1 MAARDAD
8 RGLHADARPGAAPA
22 AHGQGAGPQVRVLIP
37 SGALGISI
45 DPAALEAG
53 LAMAPDIIA
62 IDGGSTDSGPYY
74 LGTGT
79 CKYARASIKREWAML
94 MRARARLGVPL
105 LIGTAGTC
113 GVDAMVDWML
123 EITAEIAAEIAADD
137 PAGVGAALRVAT
149 LKSSQSPATLAEQ
162 FGHGAI
168 SALEGAPDLAAADF
182 AGCSHAVALAGAE
195 QIQAALETG
204 ADIIIA
210 GRATDTAVIAALPL
224 ARGCHPG
231 GVWHGAK
238 IGECGA
244 LATDNPGS
252 GAILIEFDAAGF
264 TVQPTGAGVQA
275 TPHTVSAHMLYE
287 NADPFVL
294 HEPGG
299 HLDVT
304 GARYTALD
312 PRRVRVEGSVWVPT
326 EAYTVKLEG
335 ARQAGFQTV
344 SLVMVRDPHYV
355 AHIEDWVGAL
365 EAAFHRR
372 EASNIAVDFELDFRL
387 MGQDATLGVLE
398 TQGLRASGGGGGSG
412 SSSGSGSGGIHE
424 VGVMAIITAPTQDA
438 ARDIARLLNPYLLHF
453 SLTENEPMPTFAFA
467 FSPPEMDRG
476 ALYEFQLNHVL
487 RLADPMAAFAL
498 ETHELG
504 ASA

>member
-1 MAARDAD
+1 MAATDAD
-8 RGLHADARPGAAPA
+8 RGLNAGARPGTAPT
-22 AHGQGAGPQVRVLIP
+22 AHGQGADPQVRVLIP

-45 DPAALEAG
+45 DPAALETG
-53 LAMAPDIIA
+53 LTMAPDIIA
-62 IDGGSTDSGPYY
+62 IDGGSTDSGPFY

-79 CKYARASIKREWAML
+79 CKYARVSIEREWAML

-123 EITAEIAAEIAADD
+123 EITAKIAAED
-137 PAGVGAALRVAT
+137 PAGVGAALKVAT

-162 FGHGAI
+162 FSHGAI
-168 SALEGAPDLAAADF
+168 SALEGAPDIEAADF
-182 AGCSHAVALAGAE
+182 AGCSQAVALAGAE

-224 ARGCHPG
+224 ARGCHAG
-231 GVWHGAK
+231 GAWHGAK

-312 PRRVRVEGSVWVPT
+312 ARRVRVEGSVWVAT
-326 EAYTVKLEG
+326 DAYTVKLEG

-355 AHIEDWVGAL
+355 AHIKVWVEAL
-365 EAAFHRR
+365 EAAFRAR
-372 EASNIAVDFELDFRL
+372 EASNVAGDFELEFRL
-387 MGQDATLGVLE
+387 MGQDATLGALE
-398 TQGLRASGGGGGSG
+398 TQVMGIEGGTDGV
-412 SSSGSGSGGIHE
+412 HE
-424 VGVMAIITAPTQDA
+424 VGVMAIITAGTQVQ

-453 SLTENEPMPTFAFA
+453 PLTENEPMPTFAFA

-487 RLADPMAAFAL
+487 RLADPMAAFVL
-498 ETHELG
+498 ETHEIG
-504 ASA
+504 VSA

>member
-22 AHGQGAGPQVRVLIP
+22 AHGQGADPQVRVLIP

-45 DPAALEAG
+45 DPAALETG
-53 LAMAPDIIA
+53 LTMAPDIIA
-62 IDGGSTDSGPYY
+62 IDGGSTDSGPFY

-79 CKYARASIKREWAML
+79 CKYARVSIEREWAML

-123 EITAEIAAEIAADD
+123 EITAKIAAED
-137 PAGVGAALRVAT
+137 PAGVGAALKVAT

-162 FGHGAI
+162 FSHGGI
-168 SALEGAPDLAAADF
+168 SALEGAPDIEAADF
-182 AGCSHAVALAGAE
+182 AGCSQAVALAGAE

-224 ARGCHPG
+224 ARGCHAG
-231 GVWHGAK
+231 GAWHGAK

-304 GARYTALD
+304 GARYTAVD
-312 PRRVRVEGSVWVPT
+312 ARRVRVEGSVWVAT
-326 EAYTVKLEG
+326 DAYTVKLEG

-355 AHIEDWVGAL
+355 AHIKVWVEAL
-365 EAAFHRR
+365 EAAFRAR
-372 EASNIAVDFELDFRL
+372 EASNVAGDFELEFRL
-387 MGQDATLGVLE
+387 MGQDATLGALE
-398 TQGLRASGGGGGSG
+398 TQVMGIEGGTDGV
-412 SSSGSGSGGIHE
+412 HE
-424 VGVMAIITAPTQDA
+424 VGVMAIITAGTQVQ

-453 SLTENEPMPTFAFA
+453 PLTENEPMPTFAFA

-487 RLADPMAAFAL
+487 RLADPLAAFVL
-498 ETHELG
+498 ETHEIG
-504 ASA
+504 VSA

>member
-1 MAARDAD
+1 MAATDAD
-8 RGLHADARPGAAPA
+8 RGLNAGARPGTAPT
-22 AHGQGAGPQVRVLIP
+22 AHGQGADPQVRVLIP

-45 DPAALEAG
+45 DPAALETG
-53 LAMAPDIIA
+53 LTMAPDIIA
-62 IDGGSTDSGPYY
+62 IDGGSTDSGPFY

-79 CKYARASIKREWAML
+79 CKYARVSIEREWAML

-123 EITAEIAAEIAADD
+123 EITAEIAAED
-137 PAGVGAALRVAT
+137 PAGVGAALKVAT

-162 FGHGAI
+162 FSHGAI
-168 SALEGAPDLAAADF
+168 SALEGAPDIEAVDF
-182 AGCSHAVALAGAE
+182 AGCSQAVALAGAE

-224 ARGCHPG
+224 ARGCHAG
-231 GVWHGAK
+231 GAWHGAK

-312 PRRVRVEGSVWVPT
+312 ARRVRVEGSVWVAT
-326 EAYTVKLEG
+326 DAYTVKLEG

-355 AHIEDWVGAL
+355 AHIKVWVEAL
-365 EAAFHRR
+365 EAAFRAR
-372 EASNIAVDFELDFRL
+372 EASNVAGDFELEFRL
-387 MGQDATLGVLE
+387 MGQDATLGALE
-398 TQGLRASGGGGGSG
+398 TQVMGIEGGTDGV
-412 SSSGSGSGGIHE
+412 HE
-424 VGVMAIITAPTQDA
+424 VGVMAIITAGTQVQ

-453 SLTENEPMPTFAFA
+453 PLTENEPMPTFAFA

-487 RLADPMAAFAL
+487 RLADPMAAFVL
-498 ETHELG
+498 ETHEIG
-504 ASA
+504 VSA

>member
-1 MAARDAD
+1 MAATDAD
-8 RGLHADARPGAAPA
+8 RGLNAGARPGTAPT
-22 AHGQGAGPQVRVLIP
+22 AHGQGADPQVRVLIP

-45 DPAALEAG
+45 DPAALETG
-53 LAMAPDIIA
+53 LTMAPDIIA
-62 IDGGSTDSGPYY
+62 IDGGSTDSGPFY

-79 CKYARASIKREWAML
+79 CKYARASIEREWAML

-123 EITAEIAAEIAADD
+123 EITAKIAAED
-137 PAGVGAALRVAT
+137 PAGVGAALKVAT

-162 FGHGAI
+162 FSHGAI
-168 SALEGAPDLAAADF
+168 SALEGAPDIEAADF
-182 AGCSHAVALAGAE
+182 AGCSQAVALAGAE

-224 ARGCHPG
+224 ARGCHAG
-231 GVWHGAK
+231 GAWHGAK

-312 PRRVRVEGSVWVPT
+312 ARRVRVEGSVWVAT
-326 EAYTVKLEG
+326 DAYTVKLEG

-355 AHIEDWVGAL
+355 AHIKVWVEAL
-365 EAAFHRR
+365 EAAFRAR
-372 EASNIAVDFELDFRL
+372 EASNVAGDFELEFRL
-387 MGQDATLGVLE
+387 MGQDATLGALE
-398 TQGLRASGGGGGSG
+398 TQVMGIEGGTDGV
-412 SSSGSGSGGIHE
+412 HE
-424 VGVMAIITAPTQDA
+424 VGVMAIITAGTQVQ

-453 SLTENEPMPTFAFA
+453 PLTENEPMPTFAFA

-487 RLADPMAAFAL
+487 RLADPMAAFVL
-498 ETHELG
+498 ETHEIG
-504 ASA
+504 VSA

>member
-1 MAARDAD
+1 MAATDAD
-8 RGLHADARPGAAPA
+8 RGLNAGARPGTAPT
-22 AHGQGAGPQVRVLIP
+22 AHGQGADPQVRVLIP

-45 DPAALEAG
+45 DPAALETG
-53 LAMAPDIIA
+53 LTMAPDIIA
-62 IDGGSTDSGPYY
+62 IDGGSTDSGPFY

-79 CKYARASIKREWAML
+79 CKYARASIEREWAML

-123 EITAEIAAEIAADD
+123 EITAEIAAED
-137 PAGVGAALRVAT
+137 PAGVGAALKVAT

-162 FGHGAI
+162 FSHGAI
-168 SALEGAPDLAAADF
+168 SALEGAPDIEAADF
-182 AGCSHAVALAGAE
+182 AGCSQAVALAGAE

-224 ARGCHPG
+224 ARGCHAG
-231 GVWHGAK
+231 GAWHGAK

-312 PRRVRVEGSVWVPT
+312 ARRVRVEGSVWVAT
-326 EAYTVKLEG
+326 DAYTVKLEG

-355 AHIEDWVGAL
+355 AHIKVWVEAL
-365 EAAFHRR
+365 EAAFRAR
-372 EASNIAVDFELDFRL
+372 EASNVAGDFELEFRL
-387 MGQDATLGVLE
+387 MGQDATLGALE
-398 TQGLRASGGGGGSG
+398 TQVMGIEGGTDGV
-412 SSSGSGSGGIHE
+412 HE
-424 VGVMAIITAPTQDA
+424 VGVMAIITAGTQVQ

-453 SLTENEPMPTFAFA
+453 PLTENEPMPTFAFA

-487 RLADPMAAFAL
+487 RLADPMAAFVL
-498 ETHELG
+498 ETHEIG
-504 ASA
+504 VSA

>member
-1 MAARDAD
+1 MAATDAD
-8 RGLHADARPGAAPA
+8 RGLNAGARPGTAPT
-22 AHGQGAGPQVRVLIP
+22 AHGQGADPQVRVLIP

-45 DPAALEAG
+45 DPAALETG
-53 LAMAPDIIA
+53 LTMAPDIIA
-62 IDGGSTDSGPYY
+62 IDGGSTDSGPFY

-79 CKYARASIKREWAML
+79 CKYARVSIEREWAML

-123 EITAEIAAEIAADD
+123 EITAKIAAED
-137 PAGVGAALRVAT
+137 PAGVGAALKVAT

-162 FGHGAI
+162 FSHGGI
-168 SALEGAPDLAAADF
+168 SALEGAPDIEAADF
-182 AGCSHAVALAGAE
+182 AGCSQAVALAGAE

-224 ARGCHPG
+224 ARGCHAG
-231 GVWHGAK
+231 GAWHGAK

-312 PRRVRVEGSVWVPT
+312 ARRVRVEGSVWVAT
-326 EAYTVKLEG
+326 DAYTVKLEG

-355 AHIEDWVGAL
+355 AHIKVWVEAL
-365 EAAFHRR
+365 EAAFRAR
-372 EASNIAVDFELDFRL
+372 EASNVAGDFELEFRL
-387 MGQDATLGVLE
+387 MGQDATLGALE
-398 TQGLRASGGGGGSG
+398 TQVMGIEGGTDGV
-412 SSSGSGSGGIHE
+412 HE
-424 VGVMAIITAPTQDA
+424 VGVMAIITAGTQVQ

-453 SLTENEPMPTFAFA
+453 PLTENEPMPTFAFA

-487 RLADPMAAFAL
+487 RLADPMAAFVL
-498 ETHELG
+498 ETHEIG
-504 ASA
+504 VSA

>member
-1 MAARDAD
+1 MAATDAH
-8 RGLHADARPGAAPA
+8 RGLNAGARPGTAPT
-22 AHGQGAGPQVRVLIP
+22 AHGQGADPQVRVLIP

-45 DPAALEAG
+45 DPAALETG
-53 LAMAPDIIA
+53 LTMAPDIIA
-62 IDGGSTDSGPYY
+62 IDGGSTDSGPFY

-79 CKYARASIKREWAML
+79 CKYARASIEREWAML

-123 EITAEIAAEIAADD
+123 EITAKIAAED
-137 PAGVGAALRVAT
+137 PAGVGAALKVAT

-162 FGHGAI
+162 FSHGGI
-168 SALEGAPDLAAADF
+168 SALEGAPDIEAADF
-182 AGCSHAVALAGAE
+182 AGCSQAVALAGAE

-224 ARGCHPG
+224 ARGCHAG
-231 GVWHGAK
+231 GAWHGAK

-312 PRRVRVEGSVWVPT
+312 ARRVRVEGSVWVAT
-326 EAYTVKLEG
+326 DAYTVKLEG

-355 AHIEDWVGAL
+355 AHIKDWVEAL
-365 EAAFHRR
+365 EAAFRAR
-372 EASNIAVDFELDFRL
+372 EASNVAGDFELEFRL
-387 MGQDATLGVLE
+387 MGQDATLGALE
-398 TQGLRASGGGGGSG
+398 TQVMGIEGGTDGV
-412 SSSGSGSGGIHE
+412 HE
-424 VGVMAIITAPTQDA
+424 VGVMAIITAGTQVQ

-453 SLTENEPMPTFAFA
+453 PLTENEPMPTFAFA

-487 RLADPMAAFAL
+487 RLADPMAAFVL
-498 ETHELG
+498 ETHEIG
-504 ASA
+504 VSA

>member
-1 MAARDAD
+1 MAATDAD
-8 RGLHADARPGAAPA
+8 RGLHADARPGTAPV

-53 LAMAPDIIA
+53 LAMAPHIIA

-123 EITAEIAAEIAADD
+123 EITAEIEAEIAAEIAAED
-137 PAGVGAALRVAT
+137 PAAKPPSLRVAT
-149 LKSSQSPATLAEQ
+149 LKSSQPPASLCEQ
-162 FGHGAI
+162 FSAGSI
-168 SALEGAPDLAAADF
+168 TALEGAPDLAAADF
-182 AGCSHAVALAGAE
+182 AGCSNAVALAGAE
-195 QIQAALETG
+195 QIQKALETG

-231 GVWHGAK
+231 GAWHGAK

-244 LATDNPGS
+244 LATNNPGS

-264 TVQPTGAGVQA
+264 TVQPTGADVQA

-312 PRRVRVEGSVWVPT
+312 ARRVRVEGSVWVAT
-326 EAYTVKLEG
+326 DAYTVKLEG

-355 AHIEDWVGAL
+355 AHIKEWVEAL
-365 EAAFHRR
+365 EAAFRAR
-372 EASNIAVDFELDFRL
+372 EASNLASDFELEFRL
-387 MGQDATLGVLE
+387 MGQDATLGALE
-398 TQGLRASGGGGGSG
+398 TQVMGIEGGAAGVY
-412 SSSGSGSGGIHE
+412 E
-424 VGVMAIITAPTQDA
+424 VGVMAIITAGTQVQ

-453 SLTENEPMPTFAFA
+453 PLTENEPMPTFAFA

-487 RLADPMAAFAL
+487 RLADPMGAFVL
-498 ETHELG
+498 ETHEIG
-504 ASA
+504 VSA

>member
-8 RGLHADARPGAAPA
+8 RGLHADARPGTASA

-149 LKSSQSPATLAEQ
+149 LKSSQYPATLAEQ

-195 QIQAALETG
+195 QIQVALETR

-231 GVWHGAK
+231 
-238 IGECGA
+238 
-244 LATDNPGS
+244 
-252 GAILIEFDAAGF
+252 
-264 TVQPTGAGVQA
+264 
-275 TPHTVSAHMLYE
+275 
-287 NADPFVL
+287 
-294 HEPGG
+294 
-299 HLDVT
+299 
-304 GARYTALD
+304 
-312 PRRVRVEGSVWVPT
+312 
-326 EAYTVKLEG
+326 
-335 ARQAGFQTV
+335 
-344 SLVMVRDPHYV
+344 
-355 AHIEDWVGAL
+355 
-365 EAAFHRR
+365 
-372 EASNIAVDFELDFRL
+372 
-387 MGQDATLGVLE
+387 
-398 TQGLRASGGGGGSG
+398 
-412 SSSGSGSGGIHE
+412 
-424 VGVMAIITAPTQDA
+424 
-438 ARDIARLLNPYLLHF
+438 
-453 SLTENEPMPTFAFA
+453 
-467 FSPPEMDRG
+467 
-476 ALYEFQLNHVL
+476 
-487 RLADPMAAFAL
+487 
-498 ETHELG
+498 
-504 ASA
+504 

>member
-1 MAARDAD
+1 MAATDAD
-8 RGLHADARPGAAPA
+8 RGLNAGARPGTAPT
-22 AHGQGAGPQVRVLIP
+22 AHGQGADPQVRVLIP

-45 DPAALEAG
+45 DPAALETG
-53 LAMAPDIIA
+53 LTMAPDIIA
-62 IDGGSTDSGPYY
+62 IDGGSTDSGPFY

-79 CKYARASIKREWAML
+79 CKYARASIEREWAML

-123 EITAEIAAEIAADD
+123 EITAEIAAED
-137 PAGVGAALRVAT
+137 PAGVGAALKVAT

-162 FGHGAI
+162 FSHGAI
-168 SALEGAPDLAAADF
+168 SALEGAPDIEAVDF
-182 AGCSHAVALAGAE
+182 AGCSQAVALAGAE

-224 ARGCHPG
+224 ARGCHAG
-231 GVWHGAK
+231 GAWHGAK

-312 PRRVRVEGSVWVPT
+312 ARRVRVEGSVWVAT
-326 EAYTVKLEG
+326 DAYTVKLEG

-355 AHIEDWVGAL
+355 AHIKVWVEAL
-365 EAAFHRR
+365 EAAFRAR
-372 EASNIAVDFELDFRL
+372 EASNVAGDFELEFRL
-387 MGQDATLGVLE
+387 MGQDATLGALE
-398 TQGLRASGGGGGSG
+398 TQVMGIEGGTDGV
-412 SSSGSGSGGIHE
+412 HE
-424 VGVMAIITAPTQDA
+424 VGVMAIITAGTQVQ

-453 SLTENEPMPTFAFA
+453 PLTENQPMPTFAFA

-487 RLADPMAAFAL
+487 RLADPMAAFVL
-498 ETHELG
+498 ETHEIG
-504 ASA
+504 VSA

>member
-1 MAARDAD
+1 MAATDAD
-8 RGLHADARPGAAPA
+8 RGLNAGARPGTAPT
-22 AHGQGAGPQVRVLIP
+22 AHGQGADPQVRVLIP

-45 DPAALEAG
+45 DPAALETG
-53 LAMAPDIIA
+53 LTMAPDIIA
-62 IDGGSTDSGPYY
+62 IDGGSTDSGPFY

-79 CKYARASIKREWAML
+79 CKYARASIEREWAML

-123 EITAEIAAEIAADD
+123 EITAKIAAED
-137 PAGVGAALRVAT
+137 PAGVGAALKVAT

-162 FGHGAI
+162 FSHGGI
-168 SALEGAPDLAAADF
+168 SALEGAPDIEAVDF
-182 AGCSHAVALAGAE
+182 AGCSQAVALAGAE

-224 ARGCHPG
+224 ARGCHAG
-231 GVWHGAK
+231 GAWHGAK

-312 PRRVRVEGSVWVPT
+312 ARRVRVEGSVWVAT
-326 EAYTVKLEG
+326 DAYTVKLEG

-355 AHIEDWVGAL
+355 AHIKVWVEAL
-365 EAAFHRR
+365 EAAFRAR
-372 EASNIAVDFELDFRL
+372 EASNVAGDFELEFRL
-387 MGQDATLGVLE
+387 MGQDATLGALE
-398 TQGLRASGGGGGSG
+398 TQVMGIEGGTDGV
-412 SSSGSGSGGIHE
+412 HE
-424 VGVMAIITAPTQDA
+424 VGVMAIITAGTQVQ

-453 SLTENEPMPTFAFA
+453 PLTENEPMPTFAFA

-487 RLADPMAAFAL
+487 RLADPMAAFVL
-498 ETHELG
+498 ETHEIG
-504 ASA
+504 VSA

>member
-1 MAARDAD
+1 MAAMDAD
-8 RGLHADARPGAAPA
+8 TGRHPASQPGAAPA
-22 AHGQGAGPQVRVLIP
+22 PFTRGASPEVRVLIP

-53 LAMAPDIIA
+53 LGMAPDIIA
-62 IDGGSTDSGPYY
+62 IDGGSTDSGPFY

-123 EITAEIAAEIAADD
+123 EITAEIAAED
-137 PAGVGAALRVAT
+137 PAGVGASLQVAT

-162 FGHGAI
+162 FSQGAI
-168 SALEGAPDLAAADF
+168 RALEGAPDIEAADF
-182 AGCSHAVALAGAE
+182 ADCSHAVALAGAE
-195 QIQAALETG
+195 QIQAALETR
-204 ADIIIA
+204 ADIVIA

-224 ARGCHPG
+224 ARGCHAG
-231 GVWHGAK
+231 GAWHGAK

-275 TPHTVSAHMLYE
+275 SPHTVSAHMLYE

-294 HEPGG
+294 YEPGG
-299 HLDVT
+299 YLDVT

-312 PRRVRVEGSVWVPT
+312 PRRVRVEGSAWVPT
-326 EAYTVKLEG
+326 DAYTVKLEG

-355 AHIEDWVGAL
+355 AHIEDWVEAL
-365 EAAFHRR
+365 EAAFRAR
-372 EASNIAVDFELDFRL
+372 EAPNIAVDFELEFRL
-387 MGQDATLGVLE
+387 MGQDATLGALE
-398 TQGLRASGGGGGSG
+398 TQVMSRGRGGDGGSG
-412 SSSGSGSGGIHE
+412 SSSGGGSGSGGIHE
-424 VGVMAIITAPTQDA
+424 VGVMAIITAGTQGQ

-453 SLTENEPMPTFAFA
+453 PLTENEPMPTFAFA

-476 ALYEFQLNHVL
+476 ALYEFRLNHVL
-487 RLADPMAAFAL
+487 RLEDPMAAFVL
-498 ETHELG
+498 ETHEVG

>member
-1 MAARDAD
+1 MAATDAD
-8 RGLHADARPGAAPA
+8 RGLNAGARPGTAPT
-22 AHGQGAGPQVRVLIP
+22 AHGQGADPQVRVLIP

-45 DPAALEAG
+45 DPAALETG
-53 LAMAPDIIA
+53 LTMAPDIIA
-62 IDGGSTDSGPYY
+62 IDGGSTDSGPFY

-79 CKYARASIKREWAML
+79 CKYARASIEREWAML

-123 EITAEIAAEIAADD
+123 EITAKIAAED
-137 PAGVGAALRVAT
+137 PAGVGAALKVAT

-162 FGHGAI
+162 FSHGGI
-168 SALEGAPDLAAADF
+168 SALEGAPDIEAADF
-182 AGCSHAVALAGAE
+182 AGCSQAVALAGAE

-224 ARGCHPG
+224 ARGCHAG
-231 GVWHGAK
+231 GAWHGAK

-312 PRRVRVEGSVWVPT
+312 ARRVRVEGSVWVAT
-326 EAYTVKLEG
+326 DAYTVKLEG

-355 AHIEDWVGAL
+355 AHIKVWVEAL
-365 EAAFHRR
+365 EAAFRAR
-372 EASNIAVDFELDFRL
+372 EASNVAGDFELEFRL
-387 MGQDATLGVLE
+387 MGQDATLGALE
-398 TQGLRASGGGGGSG
+398 TQVMGIEGGTDGV
-412 SSSGSGSGGIHE
+412 HE
-424 VGVMAIITAPTQDA
+424 VGVMAIITAGTQVQ

-453 SLTENEPMPTFAFA
+453 PLTENEPMPTFAFA

-487 RLADPMAAFAL
+487 RLADPMAAFVL
-498 ETHELG
+498 ETHEIG
-504 ASA
+504 VSA

>member
-1 MAARDAD
+1 MAATDAD
-8 RGLHADARPGAAPA
+8 RGLNAGARPGTAPT
-22 AHGQGAGPQVRVLIP
+22 AHGQGADPQVRVLIP

-45 DPAALEAG
+45 DPAALETG
-53 LAMAPDIIA
+53 LTMAPDIIA
-62 IDGGSTDSGPYY
+62 IDGGSTDSGPFY

-79 CKYARASIKREWAML
+79 CKYARASIEREWAML

-123 EITAEIAAEIAADD
+123 EITAKIAAED
-137 PAGVGAALRVAT
+137 PAGVGAALKVAT

-162 FGHGAI
+162 FSHGGI
-168 SALEGAPDLAAADF
+168 SALEGAPDIEAADF
-182 AGCSHAVALAGAE
+182 AGCSQAVALAGAE

-224 ARGCHPG
+224 ARGCHAG
-231 GVWHGAK
+231 GAWHGAK

-312 PRRVRVEGSVWVPT
+312 ARRVRVEGSVWVAT
-326 EAYTVKLEG
+326 DAYTVKLEG

-355 AHIEDWVGAL
+355 AHIKVWVEAL
-365 EAAFHRR
+365 EAAFRAR
-372 EASNIAVDFELDFRL
+372 EASNVAGDFELEFRL
-387 MGQDATLGVLE
+387 MGQDATLGALE
-398 TQGLRASGGGGGSG
+398 TQVMGIEGGTDGV
-412 SSSGSGSGGIHE
+412 HE
-424 VGVMAIITAPTQDA
+424 VGVMAIITASTQVQ

-453 SLTENEPMPTFAFA
+453 PLTENEPMPTFAFA

-487 RLADPMAAFAL
+487 RLADPMAAFVL
-498 ETHELG
+498 ETHEIG
-504 ASA
+504 VSA

>member
-1 MAARDAD
+1 MAATDAD
-8 RGLHADARPGAAPA
+8 RGLNAGARPGTAPT
-22 AHGQGAGPQVRVLIP
+22 AHGQGADPQVRVLIP

-45 DPAALEAG
+45 DPAALETG
-53 LAMAPDIIA
+53 LTMAPDIIA
-62 IDGGSTDSGPYY
+62 IDGGSTDSGPFY

-79 CKYARASIKREWAML
+79 CKYARVSIEREWAML

-123 EITAEIAAEIAADD
+123 EITAEIAAED
-137 PAGVGAALRVAT
+137 PAGVGAALKVAT

-162 FGHGAI
+162 FSHGGI
-168 SALEGAPDLAAADF
+168 SALEGAPDIEAADF
-182 AGCSHAVALAGAE
+182 AGCSQAVALAGAE

-224 ARGCHPG
+224 ARGCHAG
-231 GVWHGAK
+231 GAWHGAK

-312 PRRVRVEGSVWVPT
+312 ARRVRVEGSVWVAT
-326 EAYTVKLEG
+326 DAYTVKLEG

-355 AHIEDWVGAL
+355 AHIKVWVEAL
-365 EAAFHRR
+365 EAAFRAR
-372 EASNIAVDFELDFRL
+372 EASNVAGDFELEFRL
-387 MGQDATLGVLE
+387 MGQDATLGALE
-398 TQGLRASGGGGGSG
+398 TQVMGIEGGTDGV
-412 SSSGSGSGGIHE
+412 HE
-424 VGVMAIITAPTQDA
+424 VGVMAIITAGTQVQ

-453 SLTENEPMPTFAFA
+453 PLTENEPMPTFAFA

-487 RLADPMAAFAL
+487 RLADPMAAFVL
-498 ETHELG
+498 ETHEIG
-504 ASA
+504 VSA